1 MGPVN
6 WLGVLLASALALAV
20 GLVWNGPLFR
30 TGRQLLP
37 GEGKPTANFAFA
49 GAVFLIGAAM
59 LGHNF
64 ARIGSETLAAKPWLY
79 FMQSGGIAIAFV
91 IPAVWLTH
99 MRSGTETKNRIAD
112 CAFWLL
118 AYLAMGLVFWAL
130 G

>member
-6 WLGVLLASALALAV
+6 WLAVVLAAALAV
-20 GLVWNGPLFR
+20 AIGLVWNGPLFR
-30 TGRQLLP
+30 TGRPPLP
-37 GEGKPTANFAFA
+37 GHSQRRGNYGLVTF
-49 GAVFLIGAAM
+49 VFLVSSVM

-64 ARIGSETLAAKPWLY
+64 ARIGVDTLSVKPWLY
-79 FMQSGGIAIAFV
+79 FMQTGGIAIAFV

-99 MRSGTETKNRIAD
+99 LHFPAEPMRRVID
-112 CAFWLL
+112 CLFWLV